1 MMTAANASKAPLT
14 NLPPEGGED
23 KERTSADSSNAP
35 HTSLPPEGGE
45 DKEWT

>member
-1 MMTAANASKAPLT
+1 MTSANSSKAPLT
-14 NLPPEGGED
+14 SLPAEGGED